1 MTTAQSTGALRVA
14 HDASENLVLPE
25 QAEYRADLADRLFAC
40 FVALAIVTV
49 YTPLRTLHSL
59 FTWTLIALLLL
70 AALAWIFRG
79 LFAIGKRQWTRRL
92 IAVSGWTLCLTLA
105 LYTYLSD
112 ILYLVI

>member
-1 MTTAQSTGALRVA
+1 MTTAQSTGALRVD

-59 FTWTLIALLLL
+59 FTWTLIALLPL
-70 AALAWIFRG
+70 ATLPGSFSACGADLDIPRSVRHRQAPMDAPLDRG
-79 LFAIGKRQWTRRL
+79 
-92 IAVSGWTLCLTLA
+92 
-105 LYTYLSD
+105 
-112 ILYLVI
+112 